1 MSSNDDA
8 DDAPAKPNSRFGSFK
23 NLFGKKK
30 SSGADGAGAD
40 GAGADGAD
48 AGAGPDGAGADGAGA
63 DGAGAGNKTS
73 SFGMS
78 SISSLMPKLPN
89 LLGNNQSLHD
99 CMMPPTKLK
108 IVPDMDVNTQKY
120 LDIIKGKIDTNVI
133 APYIELGDGLPHL
146 LADGF
151 EQFLKGNNNY
161 KEIMGR
167 NIGGSVTRSMS
178 YVIRSNA
185 SKFYGLL
192 SDEPLMQTGGT
203 TCEGKPPFD
212 WRSLIP
218 FYPNT
223 TYALKT
229 KKEEKPPASNE
240 EKNMENQAE
249 SLEELILD
257 RFSRKKGASFSEINT
272 YIENLLMYIYG
283 GYNEIRPHTSQVR
296 KIIDKQIN
304 AIIANAIKKYISSNN
319 KQGGGAPPK
328 GEAED
333 ADEPD
338 ADADEDADANG
349 AVEGEAPPAEVPK
362 KTGFFSNIGSKIK
375 NTTKSALSSVKSKST
390 TLKNKLTK
398 EIREVKNAP
407 FSKTKSVAKKTF
419 LPKKMLDCE
428 TKGESV
434 SEDKPSTY
442 DGTKLIRES
451 DLYAGQK
458 INAVLCQHKDTLKP
472 LCVSAVLHHLSKYLE
487 DVSPGSPLF
496 ESTKDAY
503 MFCISTFCEQLP
515 EKVAFQM
522 VLKYLFETEKPGFI
536 QMISLNTFKYED
548 MLKSYEPFKHI
559 DFEFNSSKGV
569 SSLAPPPSIRR
580 GIESSHLKYEFDPKT
595 FNDEGKS
602 VQSISAFLTALSGIT
617 LSYGDTKA
625 LPRLVF
631 KHLTEMIDVGIKNR
645 ETLEKICNLFDETVF
660 RSVDAINNQLVK
672 RANEIPLIMCKY
684 LVSKRSLTTD
694 IIESA
699 IDKYQGTL
707 MFIER
712 AGIPPTVMDNMIGFY
727 IYHTLRHKIT
737 PSLRIED
744 MNTIYSD
751 YIAKVTNIP
760 YKTWESHPLE
770 SVFRRKP
777 DLFNTLMN
785 VVGKPFSKF
794 VSEHRLF
801 GGREKGRKSRRLR
814 KRQKKSTRKHHKK
827 RRTKH

>member
-8 DDAPAKPNSRFGSFK
+8 DDAPPKANSRFGSFK
-23 NLFGKKK
+23 NLFRKKP
-30 SSGADGAGAD
+30 SGPGPDADADGPGPDADAD
-40 GAGADGAD
+40 GPGPDADGPGAD
-48 AGAGPDGAGADGAGA
+48 AG
-63 DGAGAGNKTS
+63 NKKS

-78 SISSLMPKLPN
+78 SISSLMPKIPN
-89 LLGNNQSLHD
+89 LLGNNKSLHD
-99 CMMPPTKLK
+99 CMMPPTTLK
-108 IVPDMDVNTQKY
+108 TVPDMDVNTQKY
-120 LDIIKGKIDTNVI
+120 LDIIKGKIDANVI

-151 EQFLKGNNNY
+151 EQFFKGNDNY
-161 KEIMGR
+161 KQIMGR
-167 NIGGSVTRSMS
+167 NIGGSVTRSMA

-185 SKFYGLL
+185 SKFDGLL
-192 SDEPLMQTGGT
+192 RDEPLTQTGGM

-223 TYALKT
+223 TYAVKP
-229 KKEEKPPASNE
+229 KKEEKPPTSNE

-249 SLEELILD
+249 SLEELIMD
-257 RFSRKKGASFSEINT
+257 RFSRKKGASFSEINA
-272 YIENLLMYIYG
+272 YIEQLLMYIYG
-283 GYNEIRPHTSQVR
+283 GYSEIRPHTSQVR
-296 KIIDKQIN
+296 KIIDAQIN
-304 AIIANAIKKYISSNN
+304 AIIANAVKKYISSNN
-319 KQGGGAPPK
+319 KQAGGAPPED
-328 GEAED
+328 GEKPVED
-333 ADEPD
+333 GEDEGADDDGEKPV
-338 ADADEDADANG
+338 ADG
-349 AVEGEAPPAEVPK
+349 EGEAPPAEVPK
-362 KTGFFSNIGSKIK
+362 KTGFFSNIGNKIK
-375 NTTKSALSSVKSKST
+375 NRTKSALSAVKSKAT
-390 TLKNKLTK
+390 TLKNKATK
-398 EIREVKNAP
+398 EIRDFKNAP
-407 FSKTKSVAKKTF
+407 ISKIKSITKNAF

-442 DGTKLIRES
+442 DGAKLMRES
-451 DLYAGQK
+451 DLYTGQK

-472 LCVSAVLHHLSKYLE
+472 LCVSIVLHHLSKYLE

-503 MFCISTFCEQLP
+503 IFCISTFCEQLP

-522 VLKYLFETEKPGFI
+522 VLKYLFETEKTGFI
-536 QMISLNTFKYED
+536 QMISLNTFKYEE
-548 MLKSYEPFKHI
+548 MLKSYEPFAHI
-559 DFEFNSSKGV
+559 DFKFNSSKSV
-569 SSLAPPPSIRR
+569 SSLAPPPNIRR
-580 GIESSHLKYEFDPKT
+580 GIESSELKYEFDPKT

-602 VQSISAFLTALSGIT
+602 VQSISAFLTALSGIS
-617 LSYGDTKA
+617 LSYGDTRA

-631 KHLTEMIDVGIKNR
+631 KHLTEIVDVGIKNK

-672 RANEIPLIMCKY
+672 RANEIPLIMCRY
-684 LVSKRSLTTD
+684 LVSKRSLTTE

-712 AGIPPTVMDNMIGFY
+712 AGISPTIMNDMIGFY
-727 IYHTLRHKIT
+727 IYHTLRHKID
-737 PSLRIED
+737 PSLRIKD
-744 MNTIYSD
+744 INTIYSD
-751 YIAKVTNIP
+751 YVAKVINVP
-760 YKTWESHPLE
+760 FKTWESHPLE

-785 VVGKPFSKF
+785 VVGKPFSTF

-801 GGREKGRKSRRLR
+801 GGREKRRKSRRFR
-814 KRQKKSTRKHHKK
+814 KRQKKSTRKHP
-827 RRTKH
+827 RRRRMKH